1 MQEPRNSRIQEPR
14 NPPPVPL
21 RTEKCAHEFAL
32 LKKTDTAWQMK
43 RGKYENLSTV
53 ERKNLR
59 AAELESRGLRVPK
72 NPKDD
77 KALPEQLHSRYKTIC
92 GRVWQCQPQQ
102 RILRKER
109 TQTPRFLNSQVLRS
123 ADNTDESITILDKGY
138 LHARRSGFLEVR
150 LLCNREADTAD
161 LSPVLLAS
169 NGLAGHVDAGPLVY
183 FLNGRR
189 EHTLIKVFIRRIQLM
204 LAKQEF

>member
-1 MQEPRNSRIQEPR
+1 MRPRVCIFEKKRIQ
-14 NPPPVPL
+14 
-21 RTEKCAHEFAL
+21 H
-32 LKKTDTAWQMK
+32 
-43 RGKYENLSTV
+43 GKQKGEYENLSTV

-59 AAELESRGLRVPK
+59 AAELGSRGLRVPK

-109 TQTPRFLNSQVLRS
+109 TQTPRFLNFQVLRS
-123 ADNTDESITILDKGY
+123 ADNTDESITILDEGY

>member
-1 MQEPRNSRIQEPR
+1 
-14 NPPPVPL
+14 
-21 RTEKCAHEFAL
+21 
-32 LKKTDTAWQMK
+32 MK

-102 RILRKER
+102 RILRKKR

-169 NGLAGHVDAGPLVY
+169 NGSQTTLMPVRSFISLIAGASTRL
-183 FLNGRR
+183 
-189 EHTLIKVFIRRIQLM
+189 
-204 LAKQEF
+204 

>member
-1 MQEPRNSRIQEPR
+1 MRSWTENQRTKEPKNSRMQEPRNSRIQEPR

-102 RILRKER
+102 RILRKEGKN
-109 TQTPRFLNSQVLRS
+109 PN
-123 ADNTDESITILDKGY
+123 
-138 LHARRSGFLEVR
+138 
-150 LLCNREADTAD
+150 
-161 LSPVLLAS
+161 SPVL
-169 NGLAGHVDAGPLVY
+169 
-183 FLNGRR
+183 
-189 EHTLIKVFIRRIQLM
+189 
-204 LAKQEF
+204 EFSSATQRG